1 VANLPPLSPIVA
13 RWEAW
18 EGANAGLEH
27 LELRPEG
34 DGFVASGIVIG
45 SNEAVHFGLRYRLL
59 IDAGWH
65 IRDALLETGAGARV
79 RLDSDGRGHWRR
91 DGCDCASLDGCI
103 DIDVEAT
110 PFTNTLPIRRLGLTT
125 GEGRVVRLAYVLI
138 PSLEVVP
145 RSQRYTAVD
154 AARLYRFESLE
165 RSFTADLP
173 LDEDGLVGDYP
184 GLFRRVL

>member
-1 VANLPPLSPIVA
+1 MKPCISGCATGFSSTP
-13 RWEAW
+13 
-18 EGANAGLEH
+18 AGTYAT
-27 LELRPEG
+27 R
-34 DGFVASGIVIG
+34 
-45 SNEAVHFGLRYRLL
+45 
-59 IDAGWH
+59 
-65 IRDALLETGAGARV
+65 LLETGAGARV

-110 PFTNTLPIRRLGLTT
+110 PFTNTLPIRRLGLAT
-125 GEGRVVRLAYVLI
+125 GEGRVVRLAYVRI

-165 RSFTADLP
+165 HSFTADLP
-173 LDEDGLVGDYP
+173 LDERWSRGRLSGSLPARPVINRGVTSGRGDQP
-184 GLFRRVL
+184 WQMTPHRVSLCKDTQFLIILN